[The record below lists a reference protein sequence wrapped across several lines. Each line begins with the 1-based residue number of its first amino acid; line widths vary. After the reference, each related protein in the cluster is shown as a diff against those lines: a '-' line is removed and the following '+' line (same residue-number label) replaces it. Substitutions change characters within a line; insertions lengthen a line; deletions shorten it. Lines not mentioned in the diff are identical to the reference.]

1 MHLGVT
7 NISCSISL
15 EYEITLHFFESSV
28 YNNFNPL
35 FSPRSLYFLSWP
47 LLTRRLRTQVHKGQA
62 LMEEDDRP
70 LLQLCLYWQPSGVGE
85 VGRAECFSLE
95 CHVPLSYEAPCHSIW
110 GPGKV
115 SLCDQFSLSHPRL
128 FSTEHGYC
136 MKTTESRRD
145 GISAKLAPLL
155 DNLNPVLELKALKC
169 TRWWVSLWAQWLF
182 LLS

>member
-35 FSPRSLYFLSWP
+35 FSPRSLYFLSWL

-95 CHVPLSYEAPCHSIW
+95 WHVPLSYEAPCHSIW